1 MLLLWAS
8 ISWMVPQQ
16 RKTMLR
22 SSPFLVFYAEFL
34 LLSQFLY
41 GMNLTDSELP
51 QTIQDWNLEQIGF
64 TKVRHFPCKP
74 LIIKVVIFI
83 PNV

>member
-1 MLLLWAS
+1 
-8 ISWMVPQQ
+8 
-16 RKTMLR
+16 MLR

-41 GMNLTDSELP
+41 GMNLNDSELP

-64 TKVRHFPCKP
+64 TKVLHFPCKP
-74 LIIKVVIFI
+74 LIIKVICFYTINNINQNFTKIVIR
-83 PNV
+83 

>member
-1 MLLLWAS
+1 MLLWAS
-8 ISWMVPQQ
+8 ILWMVPQQ

-41 GMNLTDSELP
+41 GMNLNDSELP

-64 TKVRHFPCKP
+64 TKVLHFPCKP
-74 LIIKVVIFI
+74 LIIKVIFI
-83 PNV
+83 CILYC